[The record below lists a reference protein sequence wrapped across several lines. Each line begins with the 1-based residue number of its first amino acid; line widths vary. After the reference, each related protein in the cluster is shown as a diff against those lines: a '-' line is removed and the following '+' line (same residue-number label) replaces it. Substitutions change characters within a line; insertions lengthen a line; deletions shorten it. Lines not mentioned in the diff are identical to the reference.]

1 MTRII
6 NGNSPSS
13 VWRRANPE
21 RWEMHLKTMAK
32 AARAKRST
40 VDGRIDTCY
49 NNMVTRNQTKGRGL
63 KLTKTYLRKLV
74 EESGMKCQVSGVQ
87 LTAEAHN
94 LNVFSFDRIDNNK
107 GYVYGNLQVVSA
119 TVNYAKRTMTNEQLF
134 ELSKSIVQH
143 NNLTV

>member
-6 NGNSPSS
+6 NGNSASS

-21 RWEMHLKTMAK
+21 RYEMHLKTKAK
-32 AARAKRST
+32 TDRVKRST

-49 NNMVTRNQTKGRGL
+49 NSMVNRNQTKGRGL
-63 KLTKTYLRKLV
+63 KITKTYLRKLI

-87 LTAEAHN
+87 LSAKTHD

-119 TVNYAKRTMTNEQLF
+119 SVNYAKRTMTNEQLF
-134 ELSKSIVQH
+134 DLSKSIVRH